1 MKAIAV
7 YIAVFLVFMAIATLI
22 RSEEQKLATRSC
34 AEYKGTFVKIDK
46 PPFHSVWE
54 CVKIVRGK

>member
-7 YIAVFLVFMAIATLI
+7 WVLVFVAFMAIATLI
-22 RSEEQKLATRSC
+22 RREEQKLATRSC
-34 AEYKGTFVKIDK
+34 AEYKGTIVRVNS

-54 CVKIVRGK
+54 CVKIVEGK